1 MHSRRQRGK
10 PDPGARDCGS
20 VLERNEAKHV
30 FPIPPA
36 HNGDGL
42 LA

>member
-1 MHSRRQRGK
+1 MHRRRQRGK
-10 PDPGARDCGS
+10 PDPEARDCGS

-36 HNGDGL
+36 HHGDGL